1 MQQTL
6 PRRTPAASALAC
18 ATLLASAGGAFGHD
32 SSHARLDTRLRGYE
46 ETPAAISTT
55 AKGHFSAHYDKAS
68 AAITYELSYQD
79 LEGTVTQAHIHF
91 GRRGVSG
98 GIMVWLCQTTTN
110 PAPAAVAATVP
121 VCPQSGSVTGVI
133 NSNSVIGPAAQGIE
147 PAAFN
152 EFVRAIRNNAG
163 YVNVHSSKYPPGE
176 IRGQLGRD
184 D

>member
-1 MQQTL
+1 MHQCKQLRTL
-6 PRRTPAASALAC
+6 AAPALAC
-18 ATLLASAGGAFGHD
+18 AALLAGAGSAFGHD
-32 SSHARLDTRLRGYE
+32 SHTRLDTRLRGYE
-46 ETPAAISTT
+46 ETPQAISTA

-68 AAITYELSYQD
+68 ATVTYELSYHD
-79 LEGTVTQAHIHF
+79 LEGDVRQAHIHF

-98 GIMVWLCQTTTN
+98 GIMVWLCQTTAN
-110 PAPAAVAATVP
+110 PAPAAVAAAVP

-163 YVNVHSSKYPPGE
+163 YVNVHSTKWPTGE
-176 IRGQLGRD
+176 LRGQLGRD